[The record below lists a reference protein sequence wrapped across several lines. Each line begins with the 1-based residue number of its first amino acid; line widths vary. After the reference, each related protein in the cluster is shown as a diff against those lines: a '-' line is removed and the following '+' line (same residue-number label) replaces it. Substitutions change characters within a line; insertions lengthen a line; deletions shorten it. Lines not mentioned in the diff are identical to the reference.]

1 MSNFEKVYG
10 MTQHEG
16 WTIVL
21 NFIKKQVEICKQRL
35 ADENFADLQQVS
47 KIQGE
52 ILGYKRILSFVN
64 NRCEK
69 TKRSGI
75 DV

>member
-1 MSNFEKVYG
+1 MSEAEKVYR

-21 NFIKKQVEICKQRL
+21 NYIEKQIETCKQRL
-35 ADENFADLQQVS
+35 TDENFADLQQVS

-52 ILGYKRILSFVN
+52 ILGYRRIISFVN

-69 TKRSGI
+69 TKRSVI
-75 DV
+75 DG